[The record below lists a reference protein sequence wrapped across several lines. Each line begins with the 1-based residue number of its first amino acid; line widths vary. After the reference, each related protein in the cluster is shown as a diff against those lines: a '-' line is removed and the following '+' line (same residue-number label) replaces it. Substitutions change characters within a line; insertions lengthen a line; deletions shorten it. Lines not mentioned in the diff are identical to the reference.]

1 MERYSGHHDCVELDV
16 TVQIPSSTPFIN
28 LSFLYSTI
36 YISGTLKAKIGNL
49 NLSTEAGSIRSDTT
63 SLSTNSTDIKTSAGS
78 IRGHY
83 ILGENL
89 YLKSQAGSIDIKVEV
104 DTSIKSPKANVHT
117 HSSAGSTLVYLLPHL
132 KHRNQIAAVHHSQAG
147 GMRLGYPFDWE
158 GKVEGST
165 SAGSLTM
172 RGKGLEIVESGG
184 GFGNRYEKAV
194 KGDHWEEKGTVDI
207 STSAGSVMFE
217 LE

>member
-1 MERYSGHHDCVELDV
+1 METYLGRHDCIELDV

-28 LSFLYSTI
+28 LSFIYSTI
-36 YISGTLKAKIGNL
+36 YISDTLKAKIGNL
-49 NLSTEAGSIRSDTT
+49 DLSTDAGSIRCDTT
-63 SLSTNSTDIKTSAGS
+63 SLNTNSTDIKTSAGS

-89 YLKSQAGSIDIKVEV
+89 YLTSQAGSIDIEVEV
-104 DTSIKSPKANVHT
+104 DTTIKSPKAHFHT
-117 HSSAGSTLVYLLPHL
+117 HSSAGSTRVDLLPHL

-147 GMRLGYPFDWE
+147 SVRLAYPFDWE

-165 SAGSLTM
+165 FAGSLRM

-184 GFGNRYEKAV
+184 RFGDRYEKAV
-194 KGDHWEEKGTVDI
+194 KGDHWEEKGTVEI
-207 STSAGSVMFE
+207 STSAGSVVFE
-217 LE
+217 VE